1 MASKDATALIAK
13 EFVTVK
19 IDADRGVNVKDLEL
33 RLIGKDPQGSL
44 PWFAFLAADG
54 KCLVNSIDPDGGNI
68 GHPAE
73 PDEVAH
79 FKSMLQTVKKHLTND
94 EINLLIQLLEAF
106 KKAKGIQPSSTH

>member
-19 IDADRGVNVKDLEL
+19 IDADRGVNAKDLEL

-44 PWFAFLAADG
+44 PWFAFLDADG
-54 KCLVNSIDPDGGNI
+54 KCLINSVSPDGGNI
-68 GHPAE
+68 GHPAKA
-73 PDEVAH
+73 DEVAY
-79 FKSMLQTVKKHLTND
+79 FKSMLRTVKKHLTDN

-106 KKAKGIQPSSTH
+106 NKANGIQPGNTH